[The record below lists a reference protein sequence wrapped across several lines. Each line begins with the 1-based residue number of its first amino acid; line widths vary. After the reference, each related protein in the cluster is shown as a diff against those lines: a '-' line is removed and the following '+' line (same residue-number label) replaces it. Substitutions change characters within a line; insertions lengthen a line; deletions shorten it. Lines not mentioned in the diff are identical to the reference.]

1 MRRIGFSTGALA
13 FSDFKRALTMLK
25 ATTTTVVELSALR
38 LHEVDPLLQALD
50 SLDLSQFSS
59 FISVHAP
66 SGVDEASEPDVVAK
80 LAVVAQKGWSIVV
93 HPDAIHDTS
102 LWRPFGRRLC
112 IENMD
117 KRKPIART
125 AQELAWWFEQLP
137 EASLCL
143 DLAHARQI
151 DPSMTEA
158 YVILRDFGSR
168 LAEIHLSE
176 LDFDCRHER
185 ISLAASLAY
194 REVAAMIPEDVPIIL
209 ESVIPELDI
218 EAEILAAH
226 AALPSRQPRVAA
238 LERVASRPV
247 SLVHSHA

>member
-13 FSDFKRALTMLK
+13 FSDFERALRMLK
-25 ATTTTVVELSALR
+25 STTTTVVELSALR
-38 LHEVDPLLQALD
+38 LHEVDPLLR
-50 SLDLSQFSS
+50 SLDGLDLTQFSS

-66 SGVDEASEPDVVAK
+66 AGTDKASEPQVVAK
-80 LAVVAQKGWSIVV
+80 LATVAEKGWSIVA
-93 HPDAIHDTS
+93 HPDSIHDVS
-102 LWRPFGRRLC
+102 LWRPFGKLLC

-137 EASLCL
+137 DASLCL

-158 YVILRDFGSR
+158 YVMLRDFGRR

-185 ISLAASLAY
+185 ISLTASLAY
-194 REVAAMIPEDVPIIL
+194 REVASMIPENVPVIL
-209 ESVIPELDI
+209 ESVIAEADI
-218 EAEILAAH
+218 QAEIDAAH
-226 AALPSRQPRVAA
+226 TALPSKTPRVPT
-238 LERVASRPV
+238 LERMASKPV
-247 SLVHSHA
+247 SLLHLHA